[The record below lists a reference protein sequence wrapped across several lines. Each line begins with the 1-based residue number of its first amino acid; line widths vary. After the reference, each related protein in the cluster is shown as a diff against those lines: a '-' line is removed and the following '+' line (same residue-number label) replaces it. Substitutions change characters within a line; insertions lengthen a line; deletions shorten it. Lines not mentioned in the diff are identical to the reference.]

1 MRVKCRDKK
10 ANSIENNNNG
20 RRAFNS
26 FSCPFRHNFRGI
38 GFFSPHT
45 SVSLLFIPFV
55 PNFYG
60 LHSLF
65 IVGYVYALEHFNSTN
80 IGHTVES
87 SSCSCSPISNSL
99 IVRLSLS
106 LTYCDGANNLNIGT
120 TFVPNSRS
128 IHIGMQH
135 IECQEITHNSPQS
148 DYIFY
153 LNWQASTFFQIT
165 TLFDRRNRLALWIL
179 QWIALDCGIIVNVRV
194 GRWSFRNP
202 LVVICFLFVWQH
214 PWTVKKSRTE
224 RCCFQ
229 SRSEMDL
236 NRQYW
241 SNPSGTNFRSL
252 FNAHPVKHLN
262 ITLPSLNASNFVALV
277 EMLKWKLFVAKL

>member
-1 MRVKCRDKK
+1 MRVKCREKK
-10 ANSIENNNNG
+10 RIALKITITGVERSTAFPVHSDTIFVELVFSHHTHLFHCCLFHLCRISMLCTHCSWWAMFALSSIST
-20 RRAFNS
+20 A
-26 FSCPFRHNFRGI
+26 P
-38 GFFSPHT
+38 T
-45 SVSLLFIPFV
+45 S
-55 PNFYG
+55 
-60 LHSLF
+60 
-65 IVGYVYALEHFNSTN
+65 ATQSTR
-80 IGHTVES
+80 VES
-87 SSCSCSPISNSL
+87 SSYSCSSISNSL

-179 QWIALDCGIIVNVRV
+179 HWIALDCGIIVTVRV
-194 GRWSFRNP
+194 GRWSFQNP
-202 LVVICFLFVWQH
+202 LVVIFFLFVWQH

-224 RCCFQ
+224 GCCFQ

-236 NRQYW
+236 NSCLFCLWNMRIGNIAVIRVEKTSEVFSIHIQL
-241 SNPSGTNFRSL
+241 STLTSL
-252 FNAHPVKHLN
+252 YLVWMLA
-262 ITLPSLNASNFVALV
+262 TL
-277 EMLKWKLFVAKL
+277 